1 MQEREEQQPAAGMT
15 REIKFAYIEKQLP
28 DTAAKLRRLLEKESM
43 LKEKNVYGELYSDRQ
58 VDICYDAIFDT
69 EYLRCRILE
78 LLRVKNRSVKQLAEL
93 IGNSPAEVLR
103 EMIELR
109 RKNMVAIEGIE
120 DRTPIYKAA
129 V

>member
-1 MQEREEQQPAAGMT
+1 MQEKEEQQPAGMT

-28 DTAAKLRRLLEKESM
+28 DAAAKLRRLLEKESM
-43 LKEKNVYGELYSDRQ
+43 LKEKNVYGELYSGRQ

-69 EYLRCRILE
+69 EYLRCRILD
-78 LLRVKNRSVKQLAEL
+78 LLRVKNRSVKQIAGL

-120 DRTPIYKAA
+120 DRTPVYKAS